1 VGLGSLAGWAAPA
14 IGLPVPTALGL
25 VLAQLPLS
33 NPAAS
38 VDGDGTLEFNEI
50 GEDVSVA
57 QGNARSAR
65 VLTASGEE
73 IFSCDVGDPKSDA
86 VVKLNM
92 TKIVPGG
99 PIRISSFT
107 LAMP

>member
-1 VGLGSLAGWAAPA
+1 
-14 IGLPVPTALGL
+14 
-25 VLAQLPLS
+25 
-33 NPAAS
+33 
-38 VDGDGTLEFNEI
+38 
-50 GEDVSVA
+50 VA